1 MTTPGGGGTGNLGG
15 INFLIK
21 VGTAAFKKGLNG
33 AEQTAKKTTGKIGG
47 FFSKM
52 QGRFQGAAGK
62 IPFVGSALAALAT
75 PAGLA
80 TAAIGALVGGLAASI
95 KSFVSTGDEIQK
107 MATRT
112 GFSTEALSEMRH
124 ALQISG
130 SDIKGFE
137 NGIRRMS
144 GFIEDSKDGL
154 ATSTDALD
162 KLGISVEDLQGLSP
176 EESFRVL
183 SSAIADLPGEVQKA
197 ALAQDVFG
205 RSGTRL
211 LPLLKEGSAGIAAL
225 RQEAHELGVVFDQDA
240 ANSAA
245 EFSDSMTRLK
255 GRFQGIAFTVAK
267 NLVPTLTKIIDWATE
282 IIPKIK
288 AELMPLWLTLKDSLG
303 GVFATVKNDLLPALK
318 DLWVAIG
325 PVLIPVAKTI
335 AVMFGQRLK
344 GIFEVFAGII
354 KTVAGVLTG
363 DFGGAW
369 EGIRTI
375 ALGVMRQIASVYN
388 ATIAKFPGVATIDM
402 QKVAD
407 AIGIVE
413 TKVEETKEVV
423 KPALEEIEGSM
434 ESLAETSEE
443 TSERVVDSYD
453 QIAREL
459 DRLDQR
465 RTRAA
470 EALVAAMDAEA
481 EAAEDLAAAIRAA
494 YVDDYFESVRLHL
507 EKAESLRKASK
518 EKHEAIAAAAEQ
530 MAAATREAYVDDYDE
545 AVRLWLDRA
554 NSLVQASGETANA
567 LVEDAK
573 RTADETLA
581 AHDRMTNSWDRF
593 KVNQDEVVAA
603 MNENSISF
611 EDVIKGLASDF
622 GISTVEMAN
631 KAIGMGVTY
640 GDTMALME
648 AFGRDR
654 VDGIV
659 GDIIRLLKT
668 TDVAQS
674 ALTQIS
680 LAAGQAHNRAVA
692 AREGAYSAAANQF
705 NSFSGEAKRAYI
717 AHLGGQGGDFIENF
731 AAERGT
737 PLPSV
742 PTLGNGNGVHVTVE
756 LDGDVFSEAVATA
769 NTGNGRR
776 GVD

>member
-52 QGRFQGAAGK
+52 QGRFQGAASK
-62 IPFVGSALAALAT
+62 IPIVGSALAQLAT
-75 PAGLA
+75 PAGAA
-80 TAAIGALVGGLAASI
+80 TLAIGALVGGLAASI

-162 KLGISVEDLQGLSP
+162 KLGISVQDLQGLSP

-183 SSAIADLPGEVQKA
+183 SSAIADLPDEVQKA

-211 LPLLKEGSAGIAAL
+211 LPLLQEGSAGIAAL
-225 RQEAHELGVVFDQDA
+225 RQEAHELGIVFDQDA
-240 ANSAA
+240 ADSAA

-255 GRFQGIAFTVAK
+255 GRFQGIAFTVAR

-288 AELMPLWLTLKDSLG
+288 AELMPLWLAVKDALG

-388 ATIAKFPGVATIDM
+388 ATIAKLPGVAKIDM
-402 QKVAD
+402 DAVAD
-407 AIGIVE
+407 AIGIVQ

-434 ESLAETSEE
+434 EAVAETSEE
-443 TSERVVDSYD
+443 TAERVVDSYD

-481 EAAEDLAAAIRAA
+481 EAAENLAAAIRVA
-494 YVDDYFESVRLHL
+494 YVDDYNESVRLHL
-507 EKAESLRKASK
+507 EKVESLRRASR

-545 AVRLWLDRA
+545 SVRLWLDNAR
-554 NSLVQASGETANA
+554 SLVQASGETANA

-622 GISTVEMAN
+622 GISTVDMAN
-631 KAIGMGVTY
+631 RAIGMGVTY
-640 GDTMALME
+640 GDTLALME
-648 AFGRDR
+648 AFGREKIA
-654 VDGIV
+654 GIV
-659 GDIIRLLKT
+659 RSLFKLEEATKMVTGIPARKFLGYASLSAR
-668 TDVAQS
+668 AQE
-674 ALTQIS
+674 AFRINLR
-680 LAAGQAHNRAVA
+680 AGNTGQNDRILET
-692 AREGAYSAAANQF
+692 ARNQF
-705 NSFSGEAKRAYI
+705 GSG
-717 AHLGGQGGDFIENF
+717 GG
-731 AAERGT
+731 T
-737 PLPSV
+737 
-742 PTLGNGNGVHVTVE
+742 HVTIE
-756 LDGDVFSEAVATA
+756 LDGDVFDGAVAKA
-769 NTGNGRR
+769 NTTNGRR